1 MNATKVDPV
10 STKNLLKAYEKTLAL
25 VTGVIKLDENFNV
38 VDINDYICHIL
49 DYPRHILLAEQNFYQ
64 QFSVTAD
71 IESRL
76 KQRNEILMQ
85 GDPWTAETAF
95 INSSGETIWFT
106 ENISAVFD
114 KHNRPCQYICILT
127 DINAKKQL
135 ENFNSTVDKKID
147 LISKAREAAELANI
161 SKSEFLANMSHELRT
176 PMHAILSFTHLS
188 LKQFTSL
195 PLDDKRSDKVHKFL
209 SNIETSSQRLLLL
222 LNNLLDLSKLES
234 GKSDLQFKQ
243 YDLLSLTQQIVT
255 EYSAKV
261 LEKNIHLI
269 VNKPSF
275 SVVAIFD
282 KNHILQVL
290 SNLIAN
296 AIKFSPADATILV
309 NFQAT
314 EIVLGKRATDTKKTA
329 GILFSIEDQGVGIP
343 EGELSL
349 VFDKFIQSSKT
360 KNDSGGTGLGL
371 SICQEIISAHK
382 GKLWAEHNSA
392 GGAVFKFFLPD
403 ISQ

>member
-1 MNATKVDPV
+1 MNTAKVDSV
-10 STKNLLKAYEKTLAL
+10 ATNNLLKAYEQSLAS
-25 VTGVIKLDENFNV
+25 VTGVIKLDENFKL
-38 VDINDYICHIL
+38 VDINDYICHVL
-49 DYPRHILLAEQNFYQ
+49 DYPRHILLSEQDFYQ
-64 QFSVTAD
+64 RFSVTAD

-76 KQRNEILMQ
+76 KQCKKILMQ
-85 GDPWTAETAF
+85 GTLWTAETGF
-95 INSSGETIWFT
+95 INSAGETIWFT

-114 KHNRPCQYICILT
+114 KQNKPCLYICILT

-135 ENFNSTVDKKID
+135 EDFNSTVDKKID
-147 LISKAREAAELANI
+147 LISKAREAAELENI

-188 LKQFTSL
+188 LKQFDTL
-195 PLDDKRSDKVHKFL
+195 PLDDKRRDKVHKFL

-243 YDLLSLTQQIVT
+243 YDLFSLTQQIVT

-261 LEKNIHLI
+261 LEKNIHFR

-275 SVVAIFD
+275 SIVAVFD
-282 KNHILQVL
+282 KNQILQVL

-296 AIKFSPADATILV
+296 AIKFSPTDATILID
-309 NFQAT
+309 FQAT
-314 EIVLGKRATDTKKTA
+314 EIILGKRATDTKKTA
-329 GILFSIEDQGVGIP
+329 GILFTIEDQGVGIP

-382 GKLWAEHNSA
+382 GKLWAEHNST

-403 ISQ
+403 S